1 MIDFRTIFEHAYP
14 GKDKIYEEI
23 ILPIFRKAV
32 DLRKTALIA
41 LAESDKQTILQAS
54 IIAQVSGTFP
64 ITFADVTVQS
74 SVHLKRNRV
83 SIQNCLR
90 AIMEDNTSALIFFH
104 FADNLNEWRVSFVHR
119 AETLKTS
126 TSAKRYTY
134 LCGTEHPCRTIAE
147 RFGKLARRA
156 DDSDITVAD
165 MLDAFSVEALSKEF
179 FTELFKW
186 YKWALSV
193 VTFPSG
199 DTTRDSNGN
208 FNVKQSKANNELNM
222 IRLITRLMFVWFI
235 KQKDLIPSW
244 IFDVNE
250 LQKVLT
256 DFIPDSR
263 ESGNY
268 YNAIIQN
275 LFFATLNKKIEDRAF
290 ADDTKIA
297 YNTQFGVK
305 IFYRDNSKATFFK
318 EPREKI
324 IERFKPVPFLN
335 GGLFECLDELKDDAT
350 KTKNIECFTDG
361 FSREPE
367 WMAFIPN
374 QLFWQNDNDHEG
386 LLHLFHRYNFTVEE
400 NTQNDVQ
407 IALDPELLGKVFENL
422 LGTYNPE
429 TRDTARKASGS
440 FYTPREIVDF
450 MIDESLKNYLL
461 HTVTGITPEQI
472 DTLFNDEIEHYD
484 YANQNSI
491 VQAIKKVKILDP
503 ACGSGAFPMSALHKI
518 VHIIKKCNGS
528 NESQQSVYQLKLTL
542 IEQCLYG
549 IDIQPIAVQICKLR
563 FFISLIC
570 EQEKNNSAEDN
581 YGISHLPNLE
591 TKFVAADTLIGLR
604 QEDAQYLDIVNT
616 SLSQLKNELA
626 CIRAQHFKAS
636 TAKEKYECREQDRKK
651 RQEIIDML
659 ATQFLSI
666 NPILVQTLERD
677 IKTIEVKIKELPVI
691 MVDAQMEQSLFDSA
705 PTTLFQKDKNEE
717 ERENLKKLLKD
728 KRKQLADAK
737 TKKSLD
743 KSTDHELRERAV
755 WNPYN
760 QNAVSSFF
768 DADWM
773 FNVKNGFDIV
783 IGNPPYI
790 STKGIS
796 TDTKKKYESE
806 FGFSDDTYNL
816 FTYKGLELTKENGS
830 LNYIIP
836 KTFWTTQT
844 KRNMRNL
851 ILDKNIQYV
860 FDTANPFETVLVDT
874 CIIQISN
881 TQFEKSNTIKF
892 LDGSENLH
900 KPIIFEPVLQEV
912 YRNTQNMV
920 IFKPT
925 EKNLKIWQ
933 LYGAKVKEL
942 YDRWWNKIETSKK
955 ISENAVELKKYRES
969 LKPGDIALLG
979 CLTEGGQ
986 GLATGNNGKYIAIR
1000 KNSKWAA
1007 NVLNSRP
1014 KKLIAAMEAEPQL
1027 AKELGNIN
1035 NIKEYLA
1042 SLSETEIAE
1051 QFDSIKEK
1059 YGRDIFGQGYI
1070 YKLIDDAEI
1079 ADVETLTD
1087 DEKENGIDTKK
1098 PFYVPYDKGDK
1109 DGNRWYLETPFA
1121 IAWSKENVQFLKTN
1135 SGKKGVGMP
1144 VVRNPQF
1151 NFKEGFCWTDINTT
1165 FLKCRLK
1172 TKSINDV
1179 KSMSMYGLL
1188 DSVPEYFIISVIN
1201 STFMSN
1207 YVDVFINNTQTFQI
1221 NDARQIPL
1229 VIPNNKQLLQFKYI
1243 YEKAIEIKRDQ
1254 FLSGLSV
1261 YASEKMLIPIQQQ
1274 LDKLVEELYC
1284 I

>member
-1 MIDFRTIFEHAYP
+1 MIDFRTIFEQAYP
-14 GKDKIYEEI
+14 GKDTIYEEI
-23 ILPIFRKAV
+23 ILPIFKTAK
-32 DLRKTALIA
+32 DLRKTAPIA
-41 LAESDKQTILQAS
+41 LAESDTQTILQAS

-74 SVHLKRNRV
+74 SVHLKRSRV
-83 SIQNCLR
+83 SIQNCIR
-90 AIMEDNTSALIFFH
+90 KIMEDNTSALIFFH

-147 RFGKLARRA
+147 RFQKLAKKA
-156 DDSDITVAD
+156 NEGSAITVDD

-179 FTELFKW
+179 YKALFNW
-186 YKWALSV
+186 YEWALKL
-193 VTFPSG
+193 VTFPIG
-199 DTTRDSNGN
+199 ETTKNTKGG
-208 FNVKQSKANNELNM
+208 FNVKQSGDNNEINL

-235 KQKDLIPSW
+235 KQKELIPSW
-244 IFDVNE
+244 IFDINE
-250 LQKVLT
+250 LKNILT
-256 DFIPDSR
+256 DFNPNNKK
-263 ESGNY
+263 SGNY

-275 LFFATLNKKIEDRAF
+275 LFFATLNRKIEDRAF
-290 ADDTKIA
+290 ADDKSKSF
-297 YNTQFGVK
+297 NKQFGVK
-305 IFYRDNSKATFFK
+305 NYYRDNCKKTFFK
-318 EPREKI
+318 KTNKEI
-324 IERFKPVPFLN
+324 IDHFKSVPFLN
-335 GGLFECLDELKDDAT
+335 GGLFECLDALKDDEN
-350 KTKNIECFTDG
+350 KQKNIEVLRDG
-361 FSREPE
+361 FSREPY

-374 QLFWQNDNDHEG
+374 HLFWQEDDGGHEG
-386 LLHLFHRYNFTVEE
+386 LIHILNRYNFTVEE
-400 NTQNDVQ
+400 NTPSNVQ

-429 TRDTARKASGS
+429 TSKTARKGSGS

-450 MIDESLKNYLL
+450 MVDESLKTYLL
-461 HTVTGITPEQI
+461 QNVKGMTDDQTKILFDNNI
-472 DTLFNDEIEHYD
+472 DSYNECNKE
-484 YANQNSI
+484 
-491 VQAIKKVKILDP
+491 AIIIAVKNIKILDP
-503 ACGSGAFPMSALHKI
+503 ACGSGAFPMGALHRM
-518 VHIIKKCNGS
+518 VQIIQKCGGTKDD
-528 NESQQSVYQLKLTL
+528 EKSVYQLKLSL
-542 IEQCLYG
+542 IENCLYG
-549 IDIQPIAVQICKLR
+549 VDIQPIAVQICKLR

-570 EQEKNNSAEDN
+570 EQEKNNSIAAN
-581 YGISHLPNLE
+581 YGFDPLPNLE
-591 TKFVAADTLIGLR
+591 TKFVVANTLISKKQSEQSALF
-604 QEDAQYLDIVNT
+604 EDPEINKIKQDIKKVRH
-616 SLSQLKNELA
+616 A
-626 CIRAQHFKAS
+626 HFNAA
-636 TAKEKYECREQDRKK
+636 TAKAKAKCREED
-651 RQEIIDML
+651 
-659 ATQFLSI
+659 
-666 NPILVQTLERD
+666 
-677 IKTIEVKIKELPVI
+677 
-691 MVDAQMEQSLFDSA
+691 
-705 PTTLFQKDKNEE
+705 
-717 ERENLKKLLKD
+717 KKLRKSLADLLAKD
-728 KRKQLADAK
+728 RIYNQEEARQLAA
-737 TKKSLD
+737 
-743 KSTDHELRERAV
+743 
-755 WNPYN
+755 WNPYD
-760 QNAVSSFF
+760 QTTVSPFF
-768 DADWM
+768 DKEWM
-773 FNVKNGFDIV
+773 FDIKDGFDIV

-790 STKGIS
+790 STKDIPAEA
-796 TDTKKKYESE
+796 KKMYEAE
-806 FGFSDDTYNL
+806 FGFNDDTYNL
-816 FTYKGLELTKENGS
+816 FTFKGLELTKNNGS

-851 ILDKNIQYV
+851 ILDKNIQYI

-892 LDGSENLH
+892 IDGSENLH
-900 KPIIFEPVLQEV
+900 KPIIFAPVLQEI

-942 YDRWWNKIETSKK
+942 YDQWWNKIETSKK
-955 ISENAVELKKYRES
+955 IAENAVELKKYRES

-1000 KNSKWAA
+1000 KNSKWADT
-1007 NVLNSRP
+1007 VIDGRP
-1014 KKLIAAMEAEPQL
+1014 KKLIAAMKAEPLL

-1035 NIKEYLA
+1035 PKEYLT
-1042 SLSETEIAE
+1042 SLSESEIAE
-1051 QFDSIKEK
+1051 KFDSIKEK

-1070 YKLIDDAEI
+1070 YKLIEEEEI
-1079 ADVETLTD
+1079 ADVEKLTD

-1098 PFYVPYDKGDK
+1098 PFYVLYDKGDK

-1121 IAWSKENVQFLKTN
+1121 IAWSKENVQFLKTDIKARYQ
-1135 SGKKGVGMP
+1135 GYT
-1144 VVRNPQF
+1144 F
-1151 NFKEGFCWTDINTT
+1151 FFKEGFCWTDINTT

-1188 DSVPEYFIISVIN
+1188 DTVPEYFIISVIN

-1229 VIPNNKQLLQFKYI
+1229 IIPNNKQLLQFKYI
-1243 YEKAIEIKRDQ
+1243 YEKAIEIKRNQ

-1261 YASEKMLIPIQQQ
+1261 YASDKMLIPIQQQ

>member
-1 MIDFRTIFEHAYP
+1 MTDFRTIFEQAYP
-14 GKDKIYEEI
+14 GKDTIYEEI
-23 ILPIFRKAV
+23 ILPIFKTAK
-32 DLRKTALIA
+32 DLRKTTPIA

-54 IIAQVSGTFP
+54 IIAQVSGTFF

-83 SIQNCLR
+83 SIQNCIR

-147 RFGKLARRA
+147 RFQKLAKKA
-156 DDSDITVAD
+156 DEGAAITVDD
-165 MLDAFSVEALSKEF
+165 MLNAFSVEALSKEF
-179 FTELFKW
+179 YKALFNW
-186 YKWALSV
+186 YEWALKL
-193 VTFPSG
+193 VTFPIG
-199 DTTRDSNGN
+199 ETTKNTKGG
-208 FNVKQSKANNELNM
+208 FNVKQSGDNNEINL

-235 KQKDLIPSW
+235 KQKELIPSW
-244 IFDVNE
+244 IFDINE
-250 LQKVLT
+250 LKSILT
-256 DFIPDSR
+256 DFNPNDKK
-263 ESGNY
+263 SGNY

-275 LFFATLNKKIEDRAF
+275 LFFATLNRKIEDRAF
-290 ADDTKIA
+290 ADDKSKSF
-297 YNTQFGVK
+297 NKQFGVK
-305 IFYRDNSKATFFK
+305 NYYRDNCKKTFFK
-318 EPREKI
+318 KTNKEI
-324 IERFKPVPFLN
+324 IDHFKSVPFLN
-335 GGLFECLDELKDDAT
+335 GGLFECLDALKDDEN
-350 KTKNIECFTDG
+350 KQKNIEVLRDG
-361 FSREPE
+361 FSREPY

-374 QLFWQNDNDHEG
+374 HLFWQEDDGGHEG
-386 LLHLFHRYNFTVEE
+386 LIHILNRYNFTVEE
-400 NTQNDVQ
+400 NTPSNVQ

-429 TRDTARKASGS
+429 TSKTARKGSGS

-450 MIDESLKNYLL
+450 MVDESLKTYLL
-461 HTVTGITPEQI
+461 QNVKGMTDDQTKILFDNNI
-472 DTLFNDEIEHYD
+472 DSYNECNKE
-484 YANQNSI
+484 
-491 VQAIKKVKILDP
+491 AIIIAVKNIKILDP
-503 ACGSGAFPMSALHKI
+503 ACGSGAFPMGALHRM
-518 VHIIKKCNGS
+518 VQIIQKCGGTKDD
-528 NESQQSVYQLKLTL
+528 EKSVYQLKLSL
-542 IEQCLYG
+542 IENCLYG
-549 IDIQPIAVQICKLR
+549 VDIQPIAVQICKLR

-570 EQEKNNSAEDN
+570 EQEKNNSIAAN
-581 YGISHLPNLE
+581 YGFDPLPNLE
-591 TKFVAADTLIGLR
+591 TKFVVANTLISKKQSEQSALF
-604 QEDAQYLDIVNT
+604 EDPEINKIKQDIKKVRH
-616 SLSQLKNELA
+616 A
-626 CIRAQHFKAS
+626 HFNAA
-636 TAKEKYECREQDRKK
+636 TAKAKAECREED
-651 RQEIIDML
+651 
-659 ATQFLSI
+659 
-666 NPILVQTLERD
+666 
-677 IKTIEVKIKELPVI
+677 
-691 MVDAQMEQSLFDSA
+691 
-705 PTTLFQKDKNEE
+705 
-717 ERENLKKLLKD
+717 KKLRKSLADLLAKD
-728 KRKQLADAK
+728 RIYNQEEARQLAA
-737 TKKSLD
+737 
-743 KSTDHELRERAV
+743 
-755 WNPYN
+755 WNPYD
-760 QNAVSSFF
+760 QTTVSPFF
-768 DADWM
+768 DKEWM
-773 FNVKNGFDIV
+773 FDIKDGFDIV

-790 STKGIS
+790 STKDIPAEA
-796 TDTKKKYESE
+796 KKMYEAE
-806 FGFSDDTYNL
+806 FGFNDDTYNL
-816 FTYKGLELTKENGS
+816 FTFKGLELTKNNGS

-851 ILDKNIQYV
+851 ILDKNIQYI

-892 LDGSENLH
+892 IDGSENLH
-900 KPIIFEPVLQEV
+900 KPIIFAPVLQEI

-942 YDRWWNKIETSKK
+942 YDQWWNKIETSKK
-955 ISENAVELKKYRES
+955 IAENAVELKKYRES

-1000 KNSKWAA
+1000 KNSKWADT
-1007 NVLNSRP
+1007 VIDGRP
-1014 KKLIAAMEAEPQL
+1014 KKLIAAMKAEPLL

-1035 NIKEYLA
+1035 PKEYLT
-1042 SLSETEIAE
+1042 SLSESEIAE
-1051 QFDSIKEK
+1051 KFDSIKEK

-1070 YKLIDDAEI
+1070 YKLIEEEEI
-1079 ADVETLTD
+1079 ADVEKLTD

-1098 PFYVPYDKGDK
+1098 PFYVLYDKGDK

-1121 IAWSKENVQFLKTN
+1121 IAWSKENVQFLKTDIKARYQ
-1135 SGKKGVGMP
+1135 GYT
-1144 VVRNPQF
+1144 F
-1151 NFKEGFCWTDINTT
+1151 FFKEGFCWTDINTT

-1188 DSVPEYFIISVIN
+1188 DTVPEYFIISVIN

-1229 VIPNNKQLLQFKYI
+1229 IIPNNKQLLQFKYI
-1243 YEKAIEIKRDQ
+1243 YEKAIEIKRNQ

-1261 YASEKMLIPIQQQ
+1261 YASDKMLIPIQQQ

>member
-1 MIDFRTIFEHAYP
+1 MTDFRTIFEQAYP
-14 GKDKIYEEI
+14 GKDTIYEEI
-23 ILPIFRKAV
+23 ILPIFKTAK
-32 DLRKTALIA
+32 DLRKTAPIA
-41 LAESDKQTILQAS
+41 LAESDTQTILQAS

-74 SVHLKRNRV
+74 SVHLKRSRV
-83 SIQNCLR
+83 SIQNCIR
-90 AIMEDNTSALIFFH
+90 KIMEDNTSALIFFH

-147 RFGKLARRA
+147 RFQKLAKKA

-179 FTELFKW
+179 YKALFNW
-186 YKWALSV
+186 YEWALKL
-193 VTFPSG
+193 VTFPIG
-199 DTTRDSNGN
+199 ETTKNTKGG
-208 FNVKQSKANNELNM
+208 FNVKQSGDNNEINL

-235 KQKDLIPSW
+235 KQKELIPSW
-244 IFDVNE
+244 IFDINE
-250 LQKVLT
+250 LKSILT
-256 DFIPDSR
+256 DFNPNNKK
-263 ESGNY
+263 SGNY

-275 LFFATLNKKIEDRAF
+275 LFFATLNRKIEDRAF
-290 ADDTKIA
+290 ADDKSKSF
-297 YNTQFGVK
+297 NKQFGVK
-305 IFYRDNSKATFFK
+305 NYYRDNCKKTFFK
-318 EPREKI
+318 KTNKEI
-324 IERFKPVPFLN
+324 IDHFKSVPFLN
-335 GGLFECLDELKDDAT
+335 GGLFECLDALKDDEN
-350 KTKNIECFTDG
+350 KQKNIEVLRDG
-361 FSREPE
+361 FSREPY

-374 QLFWQNDNDHEG
+374 HLFWQEDDGGHEG
-386 LLHLFHRYNFTVEE
+386 LIHILNRYNFTVEE
-400 NTQNDVQ
+400 NTPSNVQ

-429 TRDTARKASGS
+429 TSKTARKGSGS

-450 MIDESLKNYLL
+450 MVDESLKTYLL
-461 HTVTGITPEQI
+461 QNVKGMTDDQTKILFDNNI
-472 DTLFNDEIEHYD
+472 DSYNECNKE
-484 YANQNSI
+484 
-491 VQAIKKVKILDP
+491 AIIIAVKNIKILDP
-503 ACGSGAFPMSALHKI
+503 ACGSGAFPMGALHRM
-518 VHIIKKCNGS
+518 VQIIQKCGGTKDD
-528 NESQQSVYQLKLTL
+528 EKSVYQLKLSL
-542 IEQCLYG
+542 IENCLYG
-549 IDIQPIAVQICKLR
+549 VDIQPIAVQICKLR

-570 EQEKNNSAEDN
+570 EQEKNNSIAAN
-581 YGISHLPNLE
+581 YGFDPLPNLE
-591 TKFVAADTLIGLR
+591 TKFVVANTLISKKQSEQSALF
-604 QEDAQYLDIVNT
+604 EDPEINKIKQDIKKVRH
-616 SLSQLKNELA
+616 A
-626 CIRAQHFKAS
+626 HFNAA
-636 TAKEKYECREQDRKK
+636 TAKAKAECREED
-651 RQEIIDML
+651 
-659 ATQFLSI
+659 
-666 NPILVQTLERD
+666 
-677 IKTIEVKIKELPVI
+677 
-691 MVDAQMEQSLFDSA
+691 
-705 PTTLFQKDKNEE
+705 
-717 ERENLKKLLKD
+717 KKLRKSLADLLAKD
-728 KRKQLADAK
+728 RIYNQEEARQLAA
-737 TKKSLD
+737 
-743 KSTDHELRERAV
+743 
-755 WNPYN
+755 WNPYD
-760 QNAVSSFF
+760 QTTVSPFF
-768 DADWM
+768 DKEWM
-773 FNVKNGFDIV
+773 FDIKDGFDIV

-790 STKGIS
+790 STKDIPAEA
-796 TDTKKKYESE
+796 KKMYEAE
-806 FGFSDDTYNL
+806 FGFNDDTYNL

-933 LYGAKVKEL
+933 LYGARVKEL

-1135 SGKKGVGMP
+1135 SGKKGIGMP

-1188 DSVPEYFIISVIN
+1188 DTVPEYFIISVIN

-1229 VIPNNKQLLQFKYI
+1229 IIPNNKQLLQFKYI
-1243 YEKAIEIKRDQ
+1243 YEKAIEIKRNQ

-1261 YASEKMLIPIQQQ
+1261 YASDKMLIPIQQQ

>member
-1 MIDFRTIFEHAYP
+1 MTDFRTIFEQAYP
-14 GKDKIYEEI
+14 GKDTIYEEI
-23 ILPIFRKAV
+23 ILPIFKTAK
-32 DLRKTALIA
+32 DLRKTAPIA

-54 IIAQVSGTFP
+54 IIAQVSGTFF

-74 SVHLKRNRV
+74 SVHLKRSRV
-83 SIQNCLR
+83 SIQNCIR

-147 RFGKLARRA
+147 RFQKLAKKA
-156 DDSDITVAD
+156 DEGAAITVDD
-165 MLDAFSVEALSKEF
+165 MLNAFSVEALSKEF
-179 FTELFKW
+179 YKALFNW
-186 YKWALSV
+186 YEWALKL
-193 VTFPSG
+193 VTFPIG
-199 DTTRDSNGN
+199 ETTKNTKGG
-208 FNVKQSKANNELNM
+208 FNVKQSGDNNEINL

-235 KQKDLIPSW
+235 KQKELIPSW
-244 IFDVNE
+244 IFDINE
-250 LQKVLT
+250 LKSILT
-256 DFIPDSR
+256 DFNPNNKK
-263 ESGNY
+263 SGNY

-275 LFFATLNKKIEDRAF
+275 LFFATLNRKIEDRAF
-290 ADDTKIA
+290 ADDKSKSF
-297 YNTQFGVK
+297 NKQFGVK
-305 IFYRDNSKATFFK
+305 NYYRDNCKKTFFK
-318 EPREKI
+318 KTNKEI
-324 IERFKPVPFLN
+324 IDHFKSVPFLN
-335 GGLFECLDELKDDAT
+335 GGLFECLDALKDDEN
-350 KTKNIECFTDG
+350 KQKNIEVLRDG
-361 FSREPE
+361 FSREPY

-374 QLFWQNDNDHEG
+374 HLFWQEDDGGHEG
-386 LLHLFHRYNFTVEE
+386 LIHILNRYNFTVEE
-400 NTQNDVQ
+400 NTPSNVQ

-429 TRDTARKASGS
+429 TSKTARKGSGS

-450 MIDESLKNYLL
+450 MVDESLKTYLL
-461 HTVTGITPEQI
+461 QNVKGMTDDQTKILFDNNI
-472 DTLFNDEIEHYD
+472 DSYNECNKE
-484 YANQNSI
+484 
-491 VQAIKKVKILDP
+491 AIIIAVKNIKILDP
-503 ACGSGAFPMSALHKI
+503 ACGSGAFPMGALHRM
-518 VHIIKKCNGS
+518 VQIIQKCGGTKDD
-528 NESQQSVYQLKLTL
+528 EKSVYQLKLSL
-542 IEQCLYG
+542 IENCLYG
-549 IDIQPIAVQICKLR
+549 VDIQPIAVQICKLR

-570 EQEKNNSAEDN
+570 EQEKNNSIAAN
-581 YGISHLPNLE
+581 YGFDPLPNLE
-591 TKFVAADTLIGLR
+591 TKFVVANTLISKKQSEQSALF
-604 QEDAQYLDIVNT
+604 EDPEINKIKQDIKKVRH
-616 SLSQLKNELA
+616 A
-626 CIRAQHFKAS
+626 HFNAA
-636 TAKEKYECREQDRKK
+636 TAKAKAECREED
-651 RQEIIDML
+651 
-659 ATQFLSI
+659 
-666 NPILVQTLERD
+666 
-677 IKTIEVKIKELPVI
+677 
-691 MVDAQMEQSLFDSA
+691 
-705 PTTLFQKDKNEE
+705 
-717 ERENLKKLLKD
+717 KKLRKSLADLLAKD
-728 KRKQLADAK
+728 RIYNQEEARQLAA
-737 TKKSLD
+737 
-743 KSTDHELRERAV
+743 
-755 WNPYN
+755 WNPYD
-760 QNAVSSFF
+760 QTTVSPFF
-768 DADWM
+768 DKEWM
-773 FNVKNGFDIV
+773 FDIKDGFDIV

-790 STKGIS
+790 STKDIPAEA
-796 TDTKKKYESE
+796 KKMYEAE
-806 FGFSDDTYNL
+806 FGFNDDTYNL
-816 FTYKGLELTKENGS
+816 FTFKGLELTKNNGS

-851 ILDKNIQYV
+851 ILDKNIQYI

-892 LDGSENLH
+892 IDGSENLH
-900 KPIIFEPVLQEV
+900 KPIIFAPVLQEI

-942 YDRWWNKIETSKK
+942 YDQWWNKIETSKK
-955 ISENAVELKKYRES
+955 IAENAVELKKYRES

-1000 KNSKWAA
+1000 KNSKWADT
-1007 NVLNSRP
+1007 VIDGRP
-1014 KKLIAAMEAEPQL
+1014 KKLIAAMKAEPLL

-1035 NIKEYLA
+1035 PKEYLT
-1042 SLSETEIAE
+1042 SLSESEIAE
-1051 QFDSIKEK
+1051 KFDSIKEK

-1070 YKLIDDAEI
+1070 YKLIEEEEI
-1079 ADVETLTD
+1079 ADVEKLTD

-1098 PFYVPYDKGDK
+1098 PFYVLYDKGDK

-1121 IAWSKENVQFLKTN
+1121 IAWSKENVQFLKTDIKARYQ
-1135 SGKKGVGMP
+1135 GYT
-1144 VVRNPQF
+1144 F
-1151 NFKEGFCWTDINTT
+1151 FFKEGFCWTDINTT

-1188 DSVPEYFIISVIN
+1188 DTVPEYFIISVIN

-1229 VIPNNKQLLQFKYI
+1229 IIPNNKQLLQFKYI
-1243 YEKAIEIKRDQ
+1243 YEKAIEIKRNQ

-1261 YASEKMLIPIQQQ
+1261 YASDKMLIPIQQQ

>member
-1 MIDFRTIFEHAYP
+1 MIDFRTIFEQAYP
-14 GKDKIYEEI
+14 GKDTIYEEI
-23 ILPIFRKAV
+23 ILPIFKTAK
-32 DLRKTALIA
+32 DLRKTAPIA
-41 LAESDKQTILQAS
+41 LAESDTQTILQAS

-74 SVHLKRNRV
+74 SVHLKRSRV
-83 SIQNCLR
+83 SIQNCIR
-90 AIMEDNTSALIFFH
+90 KIMEDNTSALIFFH

-147 RFGKLARRA
+147 RFQKLAKKA
-156 DDSDITVAD
+156 NDSDITVAD

-179 FTELFKW
+179 YKALFNW
-186 YKWALSV
+186 YEWALKL
-193 VTFPSG
+193 VTFPIG
-199 DTTRDSNGN
+199 ETTKNTKGG
-208 FNVKQSKANNELNM
+208 FNVKQSGDNNEINL

-235 KQKDLIPSW
+235 KQKELIPSW
-244 IFDVNE
+244 IFDINE
-250 LQKVLT
+250 LKSILT
-256 DFIPDSR
+256 DFNPNNKK
-263 ESGNY
+263 SGNY

-275 LFFATLNKKIEDRAF
+275 LFFATLNRKIEDRAF
-290 ADDTKIA
+290 ADDKSKSF
-297 YNTQFGVK
+297 NKQFGVK
-305 IFYRDNSKATFFK
+305 NYYRDNCKKTFFK
-318 EPREKI
+318 KTNKEI
-324 IERFKPVPFLN
+324 IDHFKSVPFLN
-335 GGLFECLDELKDDAT
+335 GGLFECLDALKDDEN
-350 KTKNIECFTDG
+350 KQKNIEVLRDG
-361 FSREPE
+361 FSREPY

-374 QLFWQNDNDHEG
+374 HLFWQEDDGGHEG
-386 LLHLFHRYNFTVEE
+386 LIHILNRYNFTVEE
-400 NTQNDVQ
+400 NTPSNVQ

-429 TRDTARKASGS
+429 TSKTARKGSGS

-450 MIDESLKNYLL
+450 MVDESLKTYLL
-461 HTVTGITPEQI
+461 QNVKGMTDDQTKILFDNNI
-472 DTLFNDEIEHYD
+472 DSYNECNKE
-484 YANQNSI
+484 
-491 VQAIKKVKILDP
+491 AIIIAVKNIKILDP
-503 ACGSGAFPMSALHKI
+503 ACGSGAFPMGALHRM
-518 VHIIKKCNGS
+518 VQIIQKCGGTKDD
-528 NESQQSVYQLKLTL
+528 EKSVYQLKLSL
-542 IEQCLYG
+542 IENCLYG
-549 IDIQPIAVQICKLR
+549 VDIQPIAVQICKLR

-570 EQEKNNSAEDN
+570 EQEKNNSIAAN
-581 YGISHLPNLE
+581 YGFDPLPNLE
-591 TKFVAADTLIGLR
+591 TKFVVANTLISKKQSEQSALF
-604 QEDAQYLDIVNT
+604 EDPEINKIKQDIKKVRH
-616 SLSQLKNELA
+616 A
-626 CIRAQHFKAS
+626 HFNAA
-636 TAKEKYECREQDRKK
+636 TAKAKAECREED
-651 RQEIIDML
+651 
-659 ATQFLSI
+659 
-666 NPILVQTLERD
+666 
-677 IKTIEVKIKELPVI
+677 
-691 MVDAQMEQSLFDSA
+691 
-705 PTTLFQKDKNEE
+705 
-717 ERENLKKLLKD
+717 KKLRKSLADLLAKD
-728 KRKQLADAK
+728 RIYNQEEARQLAA
-737 TKKSLD
+737 
-743 KSTDHELRERAV
+743 
-755 WNPYN
+755 WNPYD
-760 QNAVSSFF
+760 QTTVSPFF
-768 DADWM
+768 DKEWM
-773 FNVKNGFDIV
+773 FDIKDGFDIV

-790 STKGIS
+790 STKDIPAEA
-796 TDTKKKYESE
+796 KKMYEVE
-806 FGFSDDTYNL
+806 FGFNDDTYNL
-816 FTYKGLELTKENGS
+816 FTFKGLELTKNNGS

-851 ILDKNIQYV
+851 ILDKNIQYI

-892 LDGSENLH
+892 IDGSENLH
-900 KPIIFEPVLQEV
+900 KPIIFAPVLQEI

-942 YDRWWNKIETSKK
+942 YDQWWNKIETSKK
-955 ISENAVELKKYRES
+955 IAENAVELKKYRES

-1000 KNSKWAA
+1000 KNSKWADT
-1007 NVLNSRP
+1007 VIDGRS
-1014 KKLIAAMEAEPQL
+1014 KKLIAAMKAEPLL

-1070 YKLIDDAEI
+1070 YKLIDDDEI

-1087 DEKENGIDTKK
+1087 DEKINGIDTKK

-1188 DSVPEYFIISVIN
+1188 DTVPEYFIISVIN

-1229 VIPNNKQLLQFKYI
+1229 IIPNNKQLLQFKYI
-1243 YEKAIEIKRDQ
+1243 YEKAIEIKRNQ

-1261 YASEKMLIPIQQQ
+1261 YASDKMLIPIQQQ

>member
-1 MIDFRTIFEHAYP
+1 MIDFRTIFEQAYP
-14 GKDKIYEEI
+14 GKDTIYEEI
-23 ILPIFRKAV
+23 ILPIFKTAK
-32 DLRKTALIA
+32 DLRKTAPIA

-54 IIAQVSGTFP
+54 IIAQASGTFF

-83 SIQNCLR
+83 SIQNCIR

-134 LCGTEHPCRTIAE
+134 LCGIGHPCRTIAE
-147 RFGKLARRA
+147 RFQKLAKKA
-156 DDSDITVAD
+156 NEGSAITVDD

-179 FTELFKW
+179 YKALFNW
-186 YKWALSV
+186 YEWALKL
-193 VTFPSG
+193 VTFPIG
-199 DTTRDSNGN
+199 ETTKNTKGG
-208 FNVKQSKANNELNM
+208 FNVKQSGDNNEINL

-235 KQKDLIPSW
+235 KQKELIPSW
-244 IFDVNE
+244 IFDINE
-250 LQKVLT
+250 LKNILT
-256 DFIPDSR
+256 DFNPNNKK
-263 ESGNY
+263 SGNY

-275 LFFATLNKKIEDRAF
+275 LFFATLNRKIEDRAF
-290 ADDTKIA
+290 ADDKSKSF
-297 YNTQFGVK
+297 NKQFGVK
-305 IFYRDNSKATFFK
+305 NYYRDNCKKTFFK
-318 EPREKI
+318 KTNKEI
-324 IERFKPVPFLN
+324 IDHFKSVPFLN
-335 GGLFECLDELKDDAT
+335 GGLFECLDALKDDEN
-350 KTKNIECFTDG
+350 KQKNIEVLRDG
-361 FSREPE
+361 FSREPY

-374 QLFWQNDNDHEG
+374 HLFWQEDDGGHEG
-386 LLHLFHRYNFTVEE
+386 LIHILNRYNFTVEE
-400 NTQNDVQ
+400 NTPSNVQ

-429 TRDTARKASGS
+429 TSKTARKGSGS

-450 MIDESLKNYLL
+450 MVDESLKTYLL
-461 HTVTGITPEQI
+461 QNVKGMTDDQTKILFDNNI
-472 DTLFNDEIEHYD
+472 DSYNECNKE
-484 YANQNSI
+484 
-491 VQAIKKVKILDP
+491 AIIIAVKNIKILDP
-503 ACGSGAFPMSALHKI
+503 ACGSGAFPMGALHRM
-518 VHIIKKCNGS
+518 VQIIQKCGGTKDD
-528 NESQQSVYQLKLTL
+528 EKSVYQLKLSL
-542 IEQCLYG
+542 IENCLYG
-549 IDIQPIAVQICKLR
+549 VDIQPIAVQICKLR

-570 EQEKNNSAEDN
+570 EQEKNNSIAAN
-581 YGISHLPNLE
+581 YGFDPLPNLE
-591 TKFVAADTLIGLR
+591 TKFVVANTLISKKQSEQSALF
-604 QEDAQYLDIVNT
+604 EDPEINKIKQDIKKVRH
-616 SLSQLKNELA
+616 A
-626 CIRAQHFKAS
+626 HFNAA
-636 TAKEKYECREQDRKK
+636 TAKAKAECREED
-651 RQEIIDML
+651 
-659 ATQFLSI
+659 
-666 NPILVQTLERD
+666 
-677 IKTIEVKIKELPVI
+677 
-691 MVDAQMEQSLFDSA
+691 
-705 PTTLFQKDKNEE
+705 
-717 ERENLKKLLKD
+717 KKLRKSLADLLAKD
-728 KRKQLADAK
+728 RIYNQEEARQLAA
-737 TKKSLD
+737 
-743 KSTDHELRERAV
+743 
-755 WNPYN
+755 WNPYD
-760 QNAVSSFF
+760 QTTVSPFF
-768 DADWM
+768 DKEWM
-773 FNVKNGFDIV
+773 FDIKDGFDIV

-790 STKGIS
+790 STKDIPAEA
-796 TDTKKKYESE
+796 KKMYEAE
-806 FGFSDDTYNL
+806 FGFNDDTYNL
-816 FTYKGLELTKENGS
+816 FTFKGLELTKNNGS

-851 ILDKNIQYV
+851 ILDKNIQYI

-892 LDGSENLH
+892 IDGSENLH
-900 KPIIFEPVLQEV
+900 KPIIFAPVLQEI

-942 YDRWWNKIETSKK
+942 YDQWWNKIETSKK
-955 ISENAVELKKYRES
+955 IAENAVELKKYRES

-1000 KNSKWAA
+1000 KNSKWADT
-1007 NVLNSRP
+1007 VIDGRP
-1014 KKLIAAMEAEPQL
+1014 KKLIAAMKAEPLL

-1070 YKLIDDAEI
+1070 YKLIDDDEI

-1087 DEKENGIDTKK
+1087 DEKINGIDTKK

-1121 IAWSKENVQFLKTN
+1121 IAWSKENVQFLKTDIKARYQ
-1135 SGKKGVGMP
+1135 GYT
-1144 VVRNPQF
+1144 F
-1151 NFKEGFCWTDINTT
+1151 FFKEGFCWTDINTT

-1188 DSVPEYFIISVIN
+1188 DTVPEYFIISVIN

-1229 VIPNNKQLLQFKYI
+1229 IIPNNKQLLQFKYI
-1243 YEKAIEIKRDQ
+1243 YEKAIEIKRNQ

-1261 YASEKMLIPIQQQ
+1261 YASDKMLIPIQQQ

>member
-1 MIDFRTIFEHAYP
+1 
-14 GKDKIYEEI
+14 
-23 ILPIFRKAV
+23 
-32 DLRKTALIA
+32 
-41 LAESDKQTILQAS
+41 
-54 IIAQVSGTFP
+54 
-64 ITFADVTVQS
+64 
-74 SVHLKRNRV
+74 
-83 SIQNCLR
+83 
-90 AIMEDNTSALIFFH
+90 
-104 FADNLNEWRVSFVHR
+104 
-119 AETLKTS
+119 
-126 TSAKRYTY
+126 
-134 LCGTEHPCRTIAE
+134 
-147 RFGKLARRA
+147 
-156 DDSDITVAD
+156 
-165 MLDAFSVEALSKEF
+165 
-179 FTELFKW
+179 
-186 YKWALSV
+186 
-193 VTFPSG
+193 
-199 DTTRDSNGN
+199 
-208 FNVKQSKANNELNM
+208 
-222 IRLITRLMFVWFI
+222 
-235 KQKDLIPSW
+235 
-244 IFDVNE
+244 
-250 LQKVLT
+250 
-256 DFIPDSR
+256 
-263 ESGNY
+263 
-268 YNAIIQN
+268 
-275 LFFATLNKKIEDRAF
+275 
-290 ADDTKIA
+290 
-297 YNTQFGVK
+297 
-305 IFYRDNSKATFFK
+305 
-318 EPREKI
+318 
-324 IERFKPVPFLN
+324 
-335 GGLFECLDELKDDAT
+335 
-350 KTKNIECFTDG
+350 
-361 FSREPE
+361 
-367 WMAFIPN
+367 
-374 QLFWQNDNDHEG
+374 
-386 LLHLFHRYNFTVEE
+386 
-400 NTQNDVQ
+400 
-407 IALDPELLGKVFENL
+407 
-422 LGTYNPE
+422 
-429 TRDTARKASGS
+429 
-440 FYTPREIVDF
+440 
-450 MIDESLKNYLL
+450 
-461 HTVTGITPEQI
+461 
-472 DTLFNDEIEHYD
+472 
-484 YANQNSI
+484 
-491 VQAIKKVKILDP
+491 
-503 ACGSGAFPMSALHKI
+503 
-518 VHIIKKCNGS
+518 
-528 NESQQSVYQLKLTL
+528 
-542 IEQCLYG
+542 
-549 IDIQPIAVQICKLR
+549 
-563 FFISLIC
+563 
-570 EQEKNNSAEDN
+570 
-581 YGISHLPNLE
+581 
-591 TKFVAADTLIGLR
+591 
-604 QEDAQYLDIVNT
+604 
-616 SLSQLKNELA
+616 
-626 CIRAQHFKAS
+626 
-636 TAKEKYECREQDRKK
+636 
-651 RQEIIDML
+651 
-659 ATQFLSI
+659 
-666 NPILVQTLERD
+666 
-677 IKTIEVKIKELPVI
+677 
-691 MVDAQMEQSLFDSA
+691 MEQSLFDSA

-773 FNVKNGFDIV
+773 FNVKDGFDIV

-933 LYGAKVKEL
+933 LYGARVKEL

>member
-1 MIDFRTIFEHAYP
+1 MIDFRTIFEQAYP
-14 GKDKIYEEI
+14 GKDTIYEEI
-23 ILPIFRKAV
+23 ILPIFKTAK
-32 DLRKTALIA
+32 DLRKTTPIA

-74 SVHLKRNRV
+74 SVHLKRSRV
-83 SIQNCLR
+83 SIQNCIR

-147 RFGKLARRA
+147 RFRKLAKKA
-156 DDSDITVAD
+156 DGVAITVDD

-179 FTELFKW
+179 YKALFNW
-186 YKWALSV
+186 YDWAATL
-193 VTFPSG
+193 VTFPTG

-208 FNVKQSKANNELNM
+208 FNVKQSKNNNEENL

-235 KQKDLIPSW
+235 KQKDLIPAW
-244 IFDVNE
+244 IFDIDE
-250 LQKVLT
+250 LENILT
-256 DFIPDSR
+256 DFTPDSK

-268 YNAIIQN
+268 YNAILQN

-318 EPREKI
+318 ESREKI
-324 IERFKPVPFLN
+324 IERFKAVPFLN

-350 KTKNIECFTDG
+350 TTKNIESFIDG

-374 QLFWQNDNDHEG
+374 QLFWQNDNEHEG
-386 LLHLFHRYNFTVEE
+386 LIHLFNRYNFTVEE
-400 NTQNDVQ
+400 NTPNDMQV
-407 IALDPELLGKVFENL
+407 ALDPELLGKVFENL
-422 LGTYNPE
+422 LGTYNTE
-429 TRDTARKASGS
+429 TRETARKASGS
-440 FYTPREIVDF
+440 FYTPRKIVDF
-450 MIDESLKNYLL
+450 MVTESLRHYLL
-461 HTVTGITPEQI
+461 QTVTGITAEQL
-472 DTLFNDEIEHYD
+472 DTLFNDEIERYE
-484 YANQNSI
+484 YTNQNNI
-491 VQAIKKVKILDP
+491 VEAIKKVKILDP
-503 ACGSGAFPMSALHKI
+503 ACGSGAFPMCALGKM
-518 VHIIKKCNGS
+518 VHIIKKCNGI
-528 NESQQSVYQLKLTL
+528 EETPDAIYQLKLAL

-549 IDIQPIAVQICKLR
+549 IDIKIIAVQICKLR

-570 EQEKNNSAEDN
+570 EQEGNNSAEDN
-581 YGISHLPNLE
+581 YGMHQLPNLE
-591 TKFVAADTLIGLR
+591 TKFVAADTLIGLKK
-604 QEDAQYLDIVNT
+604 EDAQVLNIVND
-616 SLSQLKNELA
+616 SLSQLKNDLA
-626 CIRAQHFKAS
+626 NIRAQHFKVS
-636 TAKEKYECREQDRKK
+636 TAKEKYKYREKDRKK
-651 RQEIIDML
+651 RQEIIEVL
-659 ATQFLSI
+659 ETQFLSI

-677 IKTIEVKIKELPVI
+677 IKTIESKIKELPVI

-717 ERENLKKLLKD
+717 ERENLKKQLKD

-743 KSTDHELRERAV
+743 KSTDHDLRERAA

-773 FNVKNGFDIV
+773 FNVKDGFDIV

-796 TDTKKKYESE
+796 ADAKKKYEVE

-844 KRNMRNL
+844 KKNMRKL
-851 ILDKNIQYV
+851 ILDKNIQYI

-881 TQFEKSNTIKF
+881 TQFEKSNAIKF
-892 LDGSENLH
+892 LDGSKNEDENKNLY
-900 KPIIFEPVLQEV
+900 KPIIFPPVLQET

-925 EKNLKIWQ
+925 AQNLKIWQ

-942 YDRWWNKIETSKK
+942 YDQWWDKIETSKK
-955 ISENAVELKKYRES
+955 IAENASELKKYRES

-1000 KNSKWAA
+1000 KNSKRAA
-1007 NVLNSRP
+1007 TVIDGRP
-1014 KKLIAAMEAEPQL
+1014 KKLIAAMKAEPLL

-1070 YKLIDDAEI
+1070 YKLIDDDEI

-1087 DEKENGIDTKK
+1087 DEKINGIDTKK

-1121 IAWSKENVQFLKTN
+1121 IAWSKENV
-1135 SGKKGVGMP
+1135 P
-1144 VVRNPQF
+1144 
-1151 NFKEGFCWTDINTT
+1151 
-1165 FLKCRLK
+1165 
-1172 TKSINDV
+1172 
-1179 KSMSMYGLL
+1179 
-1188 DSVPEYFIISVIN
+1188 
-1201 STFMSN
+1201 
-1207 YVDVFINNTQTFQI
+1207 
-1221 NDARQIPL
+1221 
-1229 VIPNNKQLLQFKYI
+1229 
-1243 YEKAIEIKRDQ
+1243 
-1254 FLSGLSV
+1254 
-1261 YASEKMLIPIQQQ
+1261 
-1274 LDKLVEELYC
+1274 
-1284 I
+1284 

>member
-1 MIDFRTIFEHAYP
+1 MIDFRTIFEQAYP
-14 GKDKIYEEI
+14 GKDTIYEEI
-23 ILPIFRKAV
+23 ILPIFKTAK
-32 DLRKTALIA
+32 DLRKTAPIA
-41 LAESDKQTILQAS
+41 LAESDTQTILQAS

-74 SVHLKRNRV
+74 SVHLKRSRV
-83 SIQNCLR
+83 SIQNCIR
-90 AIMEDNTSALIFFH
+90 KIMEDNTSALIFFH

-147 RFGKLARRA
+147 RFQKLAKKA
-156 DDSDITVAD
+156 DEGAAITVDD
-165 MLDAFSVEALSKEF
+165 MLNAFSVEALSKEF
-179 FTELFKW
+179 YKALFNW
-186 YKWALSV
+186 YEWALKL
-193 VTFPSG
+193 VTFPIG
-199 DTTRDSNGN
+199 ETTKNTKGG
-208 FNVKQSKANNELNM
+208 FNVKQSGDNNEINL

-235 KQKDLIPSW
+235 KQKELIPSW
-244 IFDVNE
+244 IFDINE
-250 LQKVLT
+250 LKSILT
-256 DFIPDSR
+256 DFNPNNKK
-263 ESGNY
+263 SGNY

-275 LFFATLNKKIEDRAF
+275 LFFATLNRKIEDRAF
-290 ADDTKIA
+290 ADDKSKSF
-297 YNTQFGVK
+297 NKQFGVK
-305 IFYRDNSKATFFK
+305 NYYRDNCKKTFFK
-318 EPREKI
+318 KTNKEI
-324 IERFKPVPFLN
+324 IDHFKSVPFLN
-335 GGLFECLDELKDDAT
+335 GGLFECLDALKDDEN
-350 KTKNIECFTDG
+350 KQKNIEVLRDG
-361 FSREPE
+361 FSREPY

-374 QLFWQNDNDHEG
+374 HLFWQEDDGGHEG
-386 LLHLFHRYNFTVEE
+386 LIHILNRYNFTVEE
-400 NTQNDVQ
+400 NTPSNVQ

-429 TRDTARKASGS
+429 TSKTARKGSGS

-450 MIDESLKNYLL
+450 MVDESLKTYLL
-461 HTVTGITPEQI
+461 QNVKGMTDDQTKILFDNNI
-472 DTLFNDEIEHYD
+472 DSYNECNKE
-484 YANQNSI
+484 
-491 VQAIKKVKILDP
+491 AIIIAVKNIKILDP
-503 ACGSGAFPMSALHKI
+503 ACGSGAFPMGALHRM
-518 VHIIKKCNGS
+518 VQIIQKCGGTKDD
-528 NESQQSVYQLKLTL
+528 EKSVYQLKLSL
-542 IEQCLYG
+542 IENCLYG
-549 IDIQPIAVQICKLR
+549 VDIQPIAVQICKLR

-570 EQEKNNSAEDN
+570 EQEKNNSIAAN
-581 YGISHLPNLE
+581 YGFDPLPNLE
-591 TKFVAADTLIGLR
+591 TKFVVANTLISKKQSEQSALF
-604 QEDAQYLDIVNT
+604 EDPEINKIKQDIKKVRH
-616 SLSQLKNELA
+616 A
-626 CIRAQHFKAS
+626 HFNAA
-636 TAKEKYECREQDRKK
+636 TAKAKAECREED
-651 RQEIIDML
+651 
-659 ATQFLSI
+659 
-666 NPILVQTLERD
+666 
-677 IKTIEVKIKELPVI
+677 
-691 MVDAQMEQSLFDSA
+691 
-705 PTTLFQKDKNEE
+705 
-717 ERENLKKLLKD
+717 KKLRKSLADLLAKD
-728 KRKQLADAK
+728 RIYNQEEARQLAA
-737 TKKSLD
+737 
-743 KSTDHELRERAV
+743 
-755 WNPYN
+755 WNPYD
-760 QNAVSSFF
+760 QTTVSPFF
-768 DADWM
+768 DKEWM
-773 FNVKNGFDIV
+773 FDIKDGFDIV

-790 STKGIS
+790 STKDIPAEA
-796 TDTKKKYESE
+796 KKMYEAE
-806 FGFSDDTYNL
+806 FGFNDDTYNL
-816 FTYKGLELTKENGS
+816 FTFKGLELTKNNGS

-851 ILDKNIQYV
+851 ILDKNIQYI

-892 LDGSENLH
+892 IDGSENLH
-900 KPIIFEPVLQEV
+900 KPIIFAPVLQEI

-942 YDRWWNKIETSKK
+942 YDQWWNKIETSKK
-955 ISENAVELKKYRES
+955 IAENAVELKKYRES

-1000 KNSKWAA
+1000 KNSKWADT
-1007 NVLNSRP
+1007 VIDGRP
-1014 KKLIAAMEAEPQL
+1014 KKLIAAMKAEPLL

-1035 NIKEYLA
+1035 PKEYLT
-1042 SLSETEIAE
+1042 SLSESEIAE
-1051 QFDSIKEK
+1051 KFDSIKEK

-1070 YKLIDDAEI
+1070 YKLIEEEEI
-1079 ADVETLTD
+1079 ADVEKLTD

-1098 PFYVPYDKGDK
+1098 PFYVLYDKGDK

-1121 IAWSKENVQFLKTN
+1121 IAWSKENVQFLKTDIKARYQ
-1135 SGKKGVGMP
+1135 GYT
-1144 VVRNPQF
+1144 F
-1151 NFKEGFCWTDINTT
+1151 FFKEGFCWTDINTT

-1188 DSVPEYFIISVIN
+1188 DTVPEYFIISVIN

-1229 VIPNNKQLLQFKYI
+1229 IIPNNKQLLQFKYI
-1243 YEKAIEIKRDQ
+1243 YEKAIEIKRNQ

-1261 YASEKMLIPIQQQ
+1261 YASDKMLIPIQQQ

>member
-1 MIDFRTIFEHAYP
+1 MTGFRTIFEQAYP
-14 GKDKIYEEI
+14 GKDTIYEEI
-23 ILPIFRKAV
+23 ILPIFKTAK
-32 DLRKTALIA
+32 DLRKTPAIV
-41 LAESDKQTILQAS
+41 LAEADTKIILQALV
-54 IIAQVSGTFP
+54 IAQVTGTFP

-83 SIQNCLR
+83 SIQNCIR

-134 LCGTEHPCRTIAE
+134 LCGTEHPCRTITE
-147 RFGKLARRA
+147 RFQKLAKKA
-156 DDSDITVAD
+156 DEGAAITVDD

-179 FTELFKW
+179 YKALFNW
-186 YKWALSV
+186 YEWALKL
-193 VTFPSG
+193 VTFPIG
-199 DTTRDSNGN
+199 ETTKNTKGG
-208 FNVKQSKANNELNM
+208 FNVKQSGDNNEINL

-235 KQKDLIPSW
+235 KQKELIPSW
-244 IFDVNE
+244 IFDINE
-250 LQKVLT
+250 LKSILT
-256 DFIPDSR
+256 DFNPNDKK
-263 ESGNY
+263 SGNY

-275 LFFATLNKKIEDRAF
+275 LFFATLNRKIEDRAF
-290 ADDTKIA
+290 ADDKSKSF
-297 YNTQFGVK
+297 NKQFGVK
-305 IFYRDNSKATFFK
+305 NYYRDNCKKTFFK
-318 EPREKI
+318 KTNKEI
-324 IERFKPVPFLN
+324 IDHFKSVPFLN
-335 GGLFECLDELKDDAT
+335 GGLFECLDALKDDEN
-350 KTKNIECFTDG
+350 KQKNIEVLRDG
-361 FSREPE
+361 FSREPY

-374 QLFWQNDNDHEG
+374 HLFWQEDDGGHEG
-386 LLHLFHRYNFTVEE
+386 LIHILNRYNFTVEE
-400 NTQNDVQ
+400 NTPSNVQ

-429 TRDTARKASGS
+429 TSKTARKGSGS

-450 MIDESLKNYLL
+450 MVDESLKTYLL
-461 HTVTGITPEQI
+461 QNVKGMTDDQTKILFDNNI
-472 DTLFNDEIEHYD
+472 DSYNECNKE
-484 YANQNSI
+484 
-491 VQAIKKVKILDP
+491 AIIIAVKNIKILDP
-503 ACGSGAFPMSALHKI
+503 ACGSGAFPMGALHRM
-518 VHIIKKCNGS
+518 VQIIQKCGGTKDD
-528 NESQQSVYQLKLTL
+528 EKSVYQLKLSL
-542 IEQCLYG
+542 IENCLYG
-549 IDIQPIAVQICKLR
+549 VDIQPIAVQICKLR

-570 EQEKNNSAEDN
+570 EQEKNNSIAAN
-581 YGISHLPNLE
+581 YGFDPLPNLE
-591 TKFVAADTLIGLR
+591 TKFVVANTLISKKQSEQSALF
-604 QEDAQYLDIVNT
+604 EDPEINKIKQDIKKVRH
-616 SLSQLKNELA
+616 A
-626 CIRAQHFKAS
+626 HFNAA
-636 TAKEKYECREQDRKK
+636 TAKAKAECREED
-651 RQEIIDML
+651 
-659 ATQFLSI
+659 
-666 NPILVQTLERD
+666 
-677 IKTIEVKIKELPVI
+677 
-691 MVDAQMEQSLFDSA
+691 
-705 PTTLFQKDKNEE
+705 
-717 ERENLKKLLKD
+717 KKLRKSLADLLAKD
-728 KRKQLADAK
+728 RIYNQEEARQLAA
-737 TKKSLD
+737 
-743 KSTDHELRERAV
+743 
-755 WNPYN
+755 WNPYD
-760 QNAVSSFF
+760 QTTVSPFF
-768 DADWM
+768 DKEWM
-773 FNVKNGFDIV
+773 FDIKDGFDIV

-790 STKGIS
+790 STKDIPAEA
-796 TDTKKKYESE
+796 KKMYEAE
-806 FGFSDDTYNL
+806 FGFNDDTYNL
-816 FTYKGLELTKENGS
+816 FTFKGLELTKNNGS

-851 ILDKNIQYV
+851 ILDKNIQYI

-892 LDGSENLH
+892 IDGSENLH
-900 KPIIFEPVLQEV
+900 KPIIFAPVLQEI

-942 YDRWWNKIETSKK
+942 YDQWWNKIETSKK
-955 ISENAVELKKYRES
+955 IAENAVELKKYRES

-1000 KNSKWAA
+1000 KNSKWADT
-1007 NVLNSRP
+1007 VIDGRP
-1014 KKLIAAMEAEPQL
+1014 KKLIAAMKAEPLL

-1035 NIKEYLA
+1035 PKEYLT
-1042 SLSETEIAE
+1042 SLSESEIAE
-1051 QFDSIKEK
+1051 KFDSIKEK

-1070 YKLIDDAEI
+1070 YKLIEEEEI
-1079 ADVETLTD
+1079 ADVEKLTD

-1098 PFYVPYDKGDK
+1098 PFYVLYDKGDK

-1188 DSVPEYFIISVIN
+1188 DTVPEYFIISVIN

-1229 VIPNNKQLLQFKYI
+1229 IIPNNKQLLQFKYI
-1243 YEKAIEIKRDQ
+1243 YEKAIEIKRNQ

-1261 YASEKMLIPIQQQ
+1261 YASDKMLIPIQQQ